1 MSYVAIRPLDDAKPE
16 EILPNRKGTSV
27 DVKANAAIA
36 FVAVV
41 AENGFSDCLNEV
53 AKTAIDF
60 PTVHAADGA

>member
-1 MSYVAIRPLDDAKPE
+1 MCYVAIRSLDDAKPE

-36 FVAVV
+36 VV

-60 PTVHAADGA
+60 PAVHAADGA